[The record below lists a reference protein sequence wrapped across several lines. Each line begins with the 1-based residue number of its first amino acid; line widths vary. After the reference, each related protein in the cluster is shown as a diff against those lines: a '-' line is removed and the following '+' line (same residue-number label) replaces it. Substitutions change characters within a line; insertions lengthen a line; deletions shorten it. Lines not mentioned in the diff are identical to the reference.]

1 MAYFKNK
8 YQMQKASDEEIRE
21 FFASTIFEGTFS
33 NEVKS
38 NNHADYFKGHIHSIK
53 VNGEPTNVIGSYIN
67 VPTVANDI
75 AEGECTFKC
84 RVKDVVRTSPSQINF
99 TLSPKTLRS
108 KSASKINLR
117 IEPREGELTNEDL
130 FELWGVDDCECI
142 GYYHFDSKS
151 GGYLIDDLRKT
162 NFDRIPPYLTN
173 KKPITLWLK
182 YPQKD
187 IELDNYYRFTW
198 KLSYKDSKN
207 PYEIYLDNRYSLQTI
222 TPKWFI
228 DKLFEDRHSDKSKN
242 FGSAANFLDTLS
254 KQLSARES
262 TFVYELL
269 QNANDYPVEGQM
281 VDVEFHITDNYLLFL
296 HSGEKFNVRN
306 ISGICGINEKEKIAN
321 RKTIGYKGIG
331 FKTVF
336 LNNHYVYLRTGDYS
350 FRFDQG
356 ETPEKKRGGR
366 IKRQDAPFQI
376 LPIWTEHDEVSPEVN
391 SVFDKAAPKFQVK
404 IALRPDSPRI
414 LHSGR
419 NSYENLFR
427 EIFSDS
433 NIILFIPNINSVRV
447 FINGNEERAC
457 YRNNEE
463 WIVGDYE
470 TEIDPILQR
479 RINKTIKKGKSR
491 IPEKYTDFDCTRISF
506 ACKHTS
512 AIISQIDDATLY
524 CYLPTGASW
533 GLPFLMNTDMIP
545 KGDRNDIETEVELLE
560 LEESDLEENDNIN
573 LEDIKGKNGETNF
586 NEELAYVAGSKLFIW
601 IRDLLTSKKYQ
612 LGSVFSLVPDFKK
625 CKREHKDYSSFIE
638 KFEEAFNNCMD
649 TETIVP
655 VPQGIS
661 LVNKVILDT
670 TGLSISGIMSDDEF
684 CKFTGMKDY
693 YLPLPMLRKDKHF
706 NSFLKR
712 YAEDDQI
719 FDKDYLK
726 NLVSNDDF
734 KEWLKDQDNN
744 NKFLSF
750 LLGNDYLEDYFDETI
765 FIEEECGK
773 LFSASDLYY
782 NIDEE
787 LKDLSAF
794 SSHLCYLSFKTR
806 DFFKDNEKWNEI
818 IDGRFA
824 EYDSESFINDTLLS
838 DNWDE
843 TVKALKEW
851 NTSFHFYSYLAKNS
865 IVPDNLC
872 SLPFFKDDPEATV
885 EDDFHDKF
893 IFLSSSEGKKTC
905 SASWLSSVS
914 FCFVSSK
921 YDTATLNYFKENAG
935 VLDYSDDIIVNDIIQ
950 SEDYHD
956 NINESQQENKETSV
970 AFVKFCFEHESSF
983 GSGSLRDYTLNSY
996 DCDGDQ
1002 TSVLSEDHI
1011 YFPSAYFDEYS
1022 QKDWLDCGWMYSI
1035 DPDYLKVDNDKEKV
1049 KAFLKKTF
1057 YLEELG
1063 AENFYTEIVRPK
1075 INNIISNTSGDN
1087 DRNGLKN
1094 IDFVSYLDQ
1103 NYKLVFEQ
1111 EKDAERFEAFIF
1123 LADAED
1129 GGFYDIESD
1138 ATYIYAYDSELKE
1151 ILNSE
1156 WFPADIVHM
1165 CTSKYGESK
1174 SIQAIKA
1181 KKYDFAFFFNDVIAE
1196 ELDNINDTINSK
1208 EASIAFHSFIID
1220 RLADLTDK
1228 QKEVMKGAKV
1238 YLYGN
1243 DEASDRS
1250 DGHHILSKSARELAY
1265 MGLVDV
1271 SDLDIIDP
1279 DYHIE
1284 ENEEYWKVRLGNKQF
1299 TVTDFITWL
1308 TDNTDMF
1315 YSTIEDNDNNIKFWR
1330 WVKGCNLTDQT
1341 LGNLPVLPIYLTTDK
1356 YVDSD
1361 DTIYLSD
1368 DYIEEGGL
1376 ETIVRNYHL
1385 DASFISSEYIAEE
1398 DNIDSWKDFWVKMG
1412 LRFEM
1417 VDILIDTIDNRL
1429 SETDDVKLPATI
1441 AKYRLKL
1448 EEHYEGDLIS
1458 NLRDLRVKAHDGE
1471 FYSLSEVIYID
1482 SEKEEPFKYI
1492 DIPNQASFATA
1503 DERKLIIDIL
1513 DKIDGCKI
1521 VKLTEWQK
1529 VKIDRYLE
1537 IQNDKNNEDLLRSI
1551 HFRFVDELAAMYN
1564 DDKDSF
1570 KEFDQ
1575 ISNVLFLDSDDEFT
1589 DVSEMTEGSL
1599 YKPFCDFEKYGLDY
1613 DYISNSYLQECTN
1626 DIRKMLNRVF
1636 KIHCDFRKDD
1646 IENLSDRDFSIY
1658 FWSQYLIKRDTDI
1671 SGIKKLIDDREFDS
1685 VECIPT
1691 KDYMKKPSEIY
1702 SLSISSY
1709 VIKHVDDWENKL
1721 PLKELPNIEY
1731 DKDENRTLFGLL
1743 LNKPSNLRLSFCDS
1757 LYALFSIAG
1766 QDRRAQ
1772 LLLWMIETYDEKY
1785 DVNVTEY
1792 RADES
1797 AKWKNTKNE
1806 DKPIIELYALSY
1818 NDKKLEQYFGNL
1830 PQIINKDY
1838 LPSGPIPFKNA
1849 CDILQI
1855 TTIEPEDLIVD
1866 KIGQASK
1873 NEVYKKTLRVYAL
1886 VLAGYE
1892 DTENWKSRYQK
1903 YCELIDALKLWC
1915 CTAISIRYKK
1925 DEKICQNLKK
1935 FYREKGSADF
1945 YFVKSLDE
1953 KRVFKP
1959 FVENFIEYLG
1969 IEADK
1974 DFVETVMDSREAALE
1989 LVQENNTLM
1998 LNDTFKDELDLL
2010 IPGIKRE
2017 LNGIEADDTDL
2028 VDEDTRH
2035 TFTGYTDEPEDDTSE
2050 DDNLED
2056 KLSTESIDI
2065 KSTER
2070 EEDHN
2075 NAIEYLREEEYYDDD
2090 EREAIEKS
2098 DEDLDEDDFC
2108 DITKM
2113 YYNYNGEEIE
2123 TICEHYR
2130 NGTWV
2135 RGHYRDGYWV
2145 NGYWRSCSNVSSHT
2159 RSAGSHNNGNNFEQE
2174 VPSQS
2179 NSTLSSKP
2187 YSQHTDGNIDVI
2199 EQKRTRSD
2207 KSSTHDYLTTR
2218 EPSKR
2223 KSSSNAT
2230 PTKAGEGTRSYS
2242 DMNGWGDSG
2251 SNYTPQ
2257 APKPY
2262 SPEDVRN
2269 FGSHGV
2275 TRTLDVL
2282 EPTMSEVAEINRILG
2297 EDLSSEQIADQ
2308 NYLAQLRLYNNLVK
2322 RGMTP
2327 NESKDDFVRNAH
2339 MKNEHTIIGGKYIHK
2354 CSAAG
2359 GIMYLSPSIWNKI
2372 ADDRCVVCVYL
2383 GAKSNEF
2390 MYFNSID
2397 DILEWIGEDDI
2408 VIKLTGEEKA
2418 DVVEELYS
2426 GILNGVKGT
2435 AYTLIRIN
2443 TNEKYNSL
2451 FAQLPKNNEI
2461 NETEENEDE
2470 Y

>member
-1 MAYFKNK
+1 MPRYINRN
-8 YQMQKASDEEIRE
+8 QLQKATDEEIE
-21 FFASTIFEGTFS
+21 DFFSKTVFEGTYS
-33 NEVKS
+33 SELKS
-38 NNHADYFKGHIHSIK
+38 KNSDFYKGSISDIK
-53 VNGEPTNVIGSYIN
+53 LEGRPTNLVGLFLN
-67 VPTVANDI
+67 VPHNSRDI
-75 AEGECTFKC
+75 PEGPCSFKC
-84 RVKDVVRTSPSQINF
+84 RMNIKVLREQGYYKVNLLGATLTSIEKMTESNVTI
-99 TLSPKTLRS
+99 SEKES
-108 KSASKINLR
+108 K
-117 IEPREGELTNEDL
+117 EQELYDM
-130 FELWGVDDCECI
+130 WGVEDCQCI
-142 GYYHFDSKS
+142 GFYHYDEESEV
-151 GGYLIDDLRKT
+151 YIVDDLRKP
-162 NFDRIPPYLTN
+162 NFDHIPYYPGDKE
-173 KKPITLWLK
+173 KKPIRIS
-182 YPQKD
+182 YPHEIRG
-187 IELDNYYRFTW
+187 IELNDYYLFTW
-198 KLSYKDSKN
+198 KLSHRNKYN
-207 PYEIYLDNRYSLQTI
+207 PYEIFLDFSTQPKAIN
-222 TPKWFI
+222 PKWFI
-228 DKLFEDRHSDKSKN
+228 DTLFDDRHNDKSKN
-242 FGSAANFLDTLS
+242 FGSATNFLDTLS
-254 KQLSARES
+254 KQLSAKES

-269 QNANDYPVEGQM
+269 QNANDYPVEGCS

-296 HSGEKFNVRN
+296 HTGDKFNVRN
-306 ISGICGINEKEKIAN
+306 ISGICGINEKEKVAN
-321 RKTIGYKGIG
+321 KKTIGYKGIG

-350 FRFDQG
+350 FRFDEG
-356 ETPEKKRGGR
+356 ETPEKKVGGK
-366 IKRQDAPFQI
+366 IKRLGAPFQI
-376 LPIWTEHDEVSPEVN
+376 LPIWTKHNEVAKEVN
-391 SVFDKAAPKFQVK
+391 DIFDNSGDEFRVQ
-404 IALRPDSPRI
+404 IALRPDNRNL
-414 LHSGR
+414 LHIGK

-427 EIFSDS
+427 EVFSDS
-433 NIILFIPNINSVRV
+433 NIILFIPNINSVSV
-447 FINGNEERAC
+447 FINGKKERAC
-457 YRNNEE
+457 FRNNEE

-470 TEIDPILQR
+470 NEIKDELQLL
-479 RINKTIKKGKSR
+479 INKTIEKGNSR
-491 IPEKYTDFDCTRISF
+491 IPEKYKDFDYTKVSF
-506 ACKHTS
+506 ACNHEGAMIKPVE
-512 AIISQIDDATLY
+512 DATLY
-524 CYLPTGASW
+524 CYLPTKASW

-545 KGDRNDIETEVELLE
+545 KGDRNDIETEVKLI
-560 LEESDLEENDNIN
+560 D
-573 LEDIKGKNGETNF
+573 EDETNF
-586 NEELAYVAGSKLFIW
+586 NEELASIAGSKLFLW
-601 IRDLLTSKKYQ
+601 VRDLLTSRKYH

-625 CKREHKDYSSFIE
+625 CKREHKDYTSFIE
-638 KFEEAFNNCMD
+638 KFEDAFDSCLKK
-649 TETIVP
+649 ETIVP
-655 VPQGIS
+655 VPQGIA
-661 LVNKVILDT
+661 LVNNVILDS
-670 TGLSISGIMSDDEF
+670 TGLSLSGIMSDDEF
-684 CKFTGMKDY
+684 RKFTGMEDY
-693 YLPLPMLRKDKHF
+693 YLPLPMLRRDKHF

-712 YAEDDQI
+712 YAEEDQI
-719 FDKDYLK
+719 FDKDSLK
-726 NLVSNDDF
+726 DLVSNDDF

-744 NKFLSF
+744 NKFLNY
-750 LLGNDYLEDYFDETI
+750 LLENDYLEDYFDETI

-794 SSHLCYLSFKTR
+794 SSHLCYLSFRTR
-806 DFFKDNEKWNEI
+806 EFFKDNKKWNEI
-818 IDGRFA
+818 IDGQFA
-824 EYDSESFINDTLLS
+824 EYNSDSFINDTLLS
-838 DNWDE
+838 ENWDE

-865 IVPDNLC
+865 IVPDDLC
-872 SLPFFKDDPEATV
+872 SLPFFNDDSEATV
-885 EDDFHDKF
+885 EDDFNDKF

-905 SASWLSSVS
+905 SAPWLSSVS
-914 FCFVSSK
+914 FCFVSPK
-921 YDTATLNYFKENAG
+921 YDKATLDYFKANAG
-935 VLDYSDDIIVNDIIQ
+935 VLNYSDDIIVNDIIQ

-956 NINESQQENKETSV
+956 EINESQQEDKDTSV
-970 AFVKFCFEHESSF
+970 AFVKFCFEHESLF
-983 GSGSLRDYTLNSY
+983 GSGSLRDYALNSY
-996 DCDGDQ
+996 DCDGEQ
-1002 TSVLSEDHI
+1002 AFVLYEDHI
-1011 YFPSAYFDEYS
+1011 FFPSVSFDEYS
-1022 QKDWLDCGWMYSI
+1022 QKDWLDCDWMYSL
-1035 DPDYLKVDNDKEKV
+1035 DSDYLKVDNDEEKV
-1049 KAFLKKTF
+1049 KAFLEKAF
-1057 YLEELG
+1057 YVEELG
-1063 AENFYTEIVRPK
+1063 ADKFYRDIVRPN
-1075 INNIISNTSGDN
+1075 ISSIISNTSGNSDS
-1087 DRNGLKN
+1087 DGAKN
-1094 IDFVSYLDQ
+1094 LDFIGYLDA
-1103 NYKLVFEQ
+1103 NYNLVFEK
-1111 EKDAERFEAFIF
+1111 EKDADKFGDFVFIG
-1123 LADAED
+1123 DSD
-1129 GGFYDIESD
+1129 DNSFYDIASD
-1138 ATYIYAYDSELKE
+1138 SAYIYAYDSELKE
-1151 ILNSE
+1151 ILDSE
-1156 WFPADIVHM
+1156 WFPADTVNL
-1165 CTSKYGESK
+1165 CTNKYGESK
-1174 SIQAIKA
+1174 SILAIKA
-1181 KKYDFAFFFNDVIAE
+1181 KKYDFANFFSDVITE
-1196 ELDNINDTINSK
+1196 ELDNINETIDSK
-1208 EASIAFHSFIID
+1208 EASIAFHTFIID
-1220 RLADLTDK
+1220 RLSDLTDK

-1243 DEASDRS
+1243 DDASDRS
-1250 DGHHILSKSARELAY
+1250 DGHHILSKSARELAS
-1265 MGLVDV
+1265 MGLVEF

-1284 ENEEYWKVRLGNKQF
+1284 ENEDYWKTRLGNEQF

-1308 TDNTDMF
+1308 TDNTDTF
-1315 YSTIEDNDNNIKFWR
+1315 YSTIEDKDNNIKFWR
-1330 WVKGCNLTDQT
+1330 WVKGCKLADQT
-1341 LGNLPVLPIYLTTDK
+1341 LANLPVLPIYLTTDE

-1376 ETIVRNYHL
+1376 ETIVTNYHP
-1385 DASFISSEYIAEE
+1385 DASFVSSEYIAEE
-1398 DNIDSWKDFWVKMG
+1398 DSIDSWKDFWVKMG
-1412 LRFEM
+1412 VRFEM

-1429 SETDDVKLPATI
+1429 SETDDAKLPATI
-1441 AKYRLKL
+1441 AKHRLKL

-1471 FYSLSEVIYID
+1471 FYSLSEIIYID

-1513 DKIDGCKI
+1513 DEIDGDKI

-1537 IQNDKNNEDLLRSI
+1537 IQDDDNNEDLLRSI

-1564 DDKDSF
+1564 ADKDSL

-1599 YKPFCDFEKYGLDY
+1599 YKPFCDFEKFGLDY

-1636 KIHCDFRKDD
+1636 KIHCDFEKTD

-1658 FWSQYLIKRDTDI
+1658 FWSQYLIKRDADI
-1671 SGIKKLIDDREFDS
+1671 SGVKKLIDDREFDS

-1721 PLKELPNIEY
+1721 PLKDLPNIEY
-1731 DKDENRTLFGLL
+1731 DKEEKRTLFGLL

-1772 LLLWMIETYDEKY
+1772 LLQWMIETYDEKY

-1838 LPSGPIPFKNA
+1838 LPAGPISFKNA

-1866 KIGQASK
+1866 KIGQVSK

-1892 DTENWKSRYQK
+1892 DAENWSSRYQK
-1903 YCELIDALKLWC
+1903 YCELIDALELWC
-1915 CTAISIRYKK
+1915 CTAISIRYEK
-1925 DEKICQNLKK
+1925 DENICQNLKK

-1974 DFVETVMDSREAALE
+1974 DFVETVMDSREAAME

-1998 LNDTFKDELDLL
+1998 LDDAFKDELDLL

-2017 LNGIEADDTDL
+2017 LNGNEADDTDL
-2028 VDEDTRH
+2028 VDEDKRH
-2035 TFTGYTDEPEDDTSE
+2035 TFTGYTDEPEDDCSE

-2056 KLSTESIDI
+2056 NVSSGSDDTENS
-2065 KSTER
+2065 EG
-2070 EEDHN
+2070 EEEQN
-2075 NAIEYLREEEYYDDD
+2075 NEIECLREEEYDDDD

-2098 DEDLDEDDFC
+2098 DEDLDEEDFC
-2108 DITKM
+2108 TITKM

-2123 TICEHYR
+2123 TVCEHYR

-2135 RGHYRDGYWV
+2135 RGHYRNGIWV
-2145 NGYWRSCSNVSSHT
+2145 NGYWRSGSNVSSHI
-2159 RSAGSHNNGNNFEQE
+2159 RSVGSYNNSNNLKQGVSQHNN
-2174 VPSQS
+2174 S
-2179 NSTLSSKP
+2179 STSA
-2187 YSQHTDGNIDVI
+2187 
-2199 EQKRTRSD
+2199 
-2207 KSSTHDYLTTR
+2207 KSSTQHPNDNVDVNDAKKTHSDKGSTRDYPTTR
-2218 EPSKR
+2218 EPRER
-2223 KSSSNAT
+2223 KYSSNST

-2242 DMNGWGDSG
+2242 DMNGWEGSG

-2257 APKPY
+2257 PPKPY

-2275 TRTLDVL
+2275 TRTLEVL
-2282 EPTMSEVAEINRILG
+2282 EPTTSEVDEINRILG
-2297 EDLSSEQIADQ
+2297 EDLSPEQVADQ

-2339 MKNEHTIIGGKYIHK
+2339 MKNEHTISGGKYIHK

-2397 DILEWIGEDDI
+2397 DILEWVGEDDI

-2426 GILNGVKGT
+2426 GVLNGVKGT

-2443 TNEKYNSL
+2443 SNEKYNSL
-2451 FAQLPKNNEI
+2451 FAQLPTNNDI
-2461 NETEENEDE
+2461 NETEENLDE
-2470 Y
+2470 YDD

>member
-1 MAYFKNK
+1 MPRYINRN
-8 YQMQKASDEEIRE
+8 QLQKATDEEIE
-21 FFASTIFEGTFS
+21 QFFSETVFEGIYS
-33 NEVKS
+33 SELKS
-38 NNHADYFKGHIHSIK
+38 KNSDFYKGSISDIK
-53 VNGEPTNVIGSYIN
+53 LEGRPTNLVGLFLN
-67 VPTVANDI
+67 VPHNSKDI
-75 AEGECTFKC
+75 PEGPCSFKC
-84 RVKDVVRTSPSQINF
+84 RMNIKALREQGFYKVNLLGSTLTSIQKLTESNVTI
-99 TLSPKTLRS
+99 SEKES
-108 KSASKINLR
+108 K
-117 IEPREGELTNEDL
+117 EQELFDM
-130 FELWGVDDCECI
+130 WGVEDCKCI
-142 GYYHFDSKS
+142 GYYHYDEESEV
-151 GGYLIDDLRKT
+151 YIVDDLRKP
-162 NFDRIPPYLTN
+162 NFDHIPYYPGDKE
-173 KKPITLWLK
+173 KKPIRIS
-182 YPQKD
+182 YPHEIRG
-187 IELDNYYRFTW
+187 IELNDYYLFTW
-198 KLSYKDSKN
+198 KLSHRNKYN
-207 PYEIYLDNRYSLQTI
+207 PYEIYLDFNTQPKAI
-222 TPKWFI
+222 NPKWFI
-228 DKLFEDRHSDKSKN
+228 DTLFDDRHNDKSKN
-242 FGSAANFLDTLS
+242 FGSATNFLDTLS
-254 KQLSARES
+254 KQLSAKES

-269 QNANDYPVEGQM
+269 QNANDYPVEGCC

-296 HSGEKFNVRN
+296 HTGDKFNVRN
-306 ISGICGINEKEKIAN
+306 ISGICGINEKEKVAN
-321 RKTIGYKGIG
+321 KKTIGYKGIG

-350 FRFDQG
+350 FRFDEG
-356 ETPEKKRGGR
+356 ETPEKKVGGK
-366 IKRQDAPFQI
+366 IKRLGAPFQI
-376 LPIWTEHDEVSPEVN
+376 LPIWTKHNEVAKEVN
-391 SVFDKAAPKFQVK
+391 DIFDNSGDEFRVQ
-404 IALRPDSPRI
+404 IALRPDNKNL
-414 LHSGR
+414 LHIGK

-427 EIFSDS
+427 EVFSDS
-433 NIILFIPNINSVRV
+433 NIILFIPNINSVSV
-447 FINGNEERAC
+447 FINGKKERAC
-457 YRNNEE
+457 FRNNEE

-470 TEIDPILQR
+470 NEIKDELQLL
-479 RINKTIKKGKSR
+479 INKTIEKGNSR
-491 IPEKYTDFDCTRISF
+491 IPEKYKDFDYTKVSF
-506 ACKHTS
+506 ACNHEGAMIKPVE
-512 AIISQIDDATLY
+512 DATLY
-524 CYLPTGASW
+524 CYLPTKASW

-545 KGDRNDIETEVELLE
+545 KGDRNDIETEVKLI
-560 LEESDLEENDNIN
+560 D
-573 LEDIKGKNGETNF
+573 EDETNF
-586 NEELAYVAGSKLFIW
+586 NEELASIAGSKLFLW
-601 IRDLLTSKKYQ
+601 VRDLLTSRKYH

-625 CKREHKDYSSFIE
+625 CKREHKDYTSFIE
-638 KFEEAFNNCMD
+638 KFEDAFDSCLEK
-649 TETIVP
+649 ETIVP
-655 VPQGIS
+655 VPQGIA
-661 LVNKVILDT
+661 LVNNVILDS
-670 TGLSISGIMSDDEF
+670 TGLSTSGIMSDDEF
-684 CKFTGMKDY
+684 RKFTGMEDY

-712 YAEDDQI
+712 YAEEDQI
-719 FDKDYLK
+719 FDKDSLK
-726 NLVSNDDF
+726 DLVSNEDF

-744 NKFLSF
+744 NKFLNF
-750 LLGNDYLEDYFDETI
+750 LLENDYLEDYFDETI

-787 LKDLSAF
+787 LRDLSAF

-806 DFFKDNEKWNEI
+806 EFFKDNERWNEI
-818 IDGRFA
+818 IDGQFA
-824 EYDSESFINDTLLS
+824 EYDSDSFINDTLLS
-838 DNWDE
+838 ENWDE

-865 IVPDNLC
+865 IVPDDLC
-872 SLPFFKDDPEATV
+872 SLPFFNDDSEATV
-885 EDDFHDKF
+885 EDDFNDKF

-905 SASWLSSVS
+905 SASWLSSITFS
-914 FCFVSSK
+914 FVSPN
-921 YDTATLNYFKENAG
+921 YDKATLDYFKENAR
-935 VLDYSDDIIVNDIIQ
+935 VLDYSDDVIVNDIIL

-956 NINESQQENKETSV
+956 EINESQQEDKDTSV
-970 AFVKFCFEHESSF
+970 AFVKFCFEHESLF
-983 GSGSLRDYTLNSY
+983 GSGSLRNYALNSY

-1002 TSVLSEDHI
+1002 AFVLYEEHI
-1011 YFPSAYFDEYS
+1011 FFPSVSFDEYS
-1022 QKDWLDCGWMYSI
+1022 KKEWLDCDWMYSL
-1035 DPDYLKVDNDKEKV
+1035 DSDYLKVNNDEVKV
-1049 KAFLKKTF
+1049 KAFLEKAF
-1057 YLEELG
+1057 YVEDLN
-1063 AENFYTEIVRPK
+1063 ADKFYKDIVRPN
-1075 INNIISNTSGDN
+1075 ISSIISNTSGSN
-1087 DRNGLKN
+1087 DGDGAKN
-1094 IDFVSYLDQ
+1094 LDFICYLDA
-1103 NYKLVFEQ
+1103 NYNLIFDK
-1111 EKDAERFEAFIF
+1111 EKDADKFESFVFIG
-1123 LADAED
+1123 DSD
-1129 GGFYDIESD
+1129 DNGFYDIASD
-1138 ATYIYAYDSELKE
+1138 SAYIYAYDSELKD
-1151 ILNSE
+1151 ILDSE
-1156 WFPADIVHM
+1156 WFPADTVYL

-1174 SIQAIKA
+1174 SILAIKA
-1181 KKYDFAFFFNDVIAE
+1181 KKYDFANFFNDVISE
-1196 ELDNINDTINSK
+1196 ELDNINETIDSK
-1208 EASIAFHSFIID
+1208 EASIAFHTFIID
-1220 RLADLTDK
+1220 RLSDLTDK

-1243 DEASDRS
+1243 DDASDRS
-1250 DGHHILSKSARELAY
+1250 DGHHILSKSARELAS
-1265 MGLVDV
+1265 MGLVEF
-1271 SDLDIIDP
+1271 SDLDIVDP

-1284 ENEEYWKVRLGNKQF
+1284 DNEDYWKTRLGNEQF

-1308 TDNTDMF
+1308 TDNTSTF
-1315 YSTIEDNDNNIKFWR
+1315 YSTIEDKDNNIKFWR
-1330 WVKGCNLTDQT
+1330 WVKGCKLADQT
-1341 LGNLPVLPIYLTTDK
+1341 LANLPVLPIYLTTDE

-1376 ETIVRNYHL
+1376 ETIVTNYHP
-1385 DASFISSEYIAEE
+1385 DASFVSSEYIAEE
-1398 DNIDSWKDFWVKMG
+1398 DNIDSWKDFWVKLG
-1412 LRFEM
+1412 VRFEM

-1429 SETDDVKLPATI
+1429 SETDDAKLPATI
-1441 AKYRLKL
+1441 AKHRLKL

-1471 FYSLSEVIYID
+1471 FYNLSEIIYID

-1513 DKIDGCKI
+1513 DEIDGDKI

-1537 IQNDKNNEDLLRSI
+1537 IQDDDKNEDLLRSI

-1564 DDKDSF
+1564 ADKDSF

-1575 ISNVLFLDSDDEFT
+1575 ISNVLFLNSDDEFT

-1599 YKPFCDFEKYGLDY
+1599 YKPFCDFEKFGLDY

-1636 KIHCDFRKDD
+1636 KIHCDFEKAD

-1658 FWSQYLIKRDTDI
+1658 FWSQYLIKRDADI
-1671 SGIKKLIDDREFDS
+1671 SGVKKLIDDREFDS

-1721 PLKELPNIEY
+1721 PLKDLPNIEY
-1731 DKDENRTLFGLL
+1731 DKEENRTLFGLL

-1766 QDRRAQ
+1766 QDRRVQ
-1772 LLLWMIETYDEKY
+1772 LLQWMIETYDEKY

-1838 LPSGPIPFKNA
+1838 LPAGPISFKNA

-1866 KIGQASK
+1866 KIGQVSK

-1892 DTENWKSRYQK
+1892 DAENWSSRYQK
-1903 YCELIDALKLWC
+1903 YCELIDALELWC
-1915 CTAISIRYKK
+1915 CTAISIRYEK
-1925 DEKICQNLKK
+1925 DENICQNLKK

-1974 DFVETVMDSREAALE
+1974 DFVETVMDSREAAME

-1998 LNDTFKDELDLL
+1998 LDEVFKDELDLL

-2035 TFTGYTDEPEDDTSE
+2035 TFTGHTDEPDDDTSE
-2050 DDNLED
+2050 DDDHED
-2056 KLSTESIDI
+2056 SVSTESTDLET
-2065 KSTER
+2065 SER
-2070 EEDHN
+2070 EEDQN
-2075 NAIEYLREEEYYDDD
+2075 SEIEYLREEEYDDDD

-2108 DITKM
+2108 NITKM
-2113 YYNYNGEEIE
+2113 YYNYHGEEIE
-2123 TICEHYR
+2123 TVCEHYR

-2135 RGHYRDGYWV
+2135 RGHYRNGSWV
-2145 NGYWRSCSNVSSHT
+2145 NGYWRSGPNVSSHT
-2159 RSAGSHNNGNNFEQE
+2159 RSVGSHNNGNNFEQWSS
-2174 VPSQS
+2174 SQS
-2179 NSTLSSKP
+2179 TSTSSSKP
-2187 YSQHTDGNIDVI
+2187 YSQHTNDNMDVI
-2199 EQKRTRSD
+2199 EPKKTRSD
-2207 KSSTHDYLTTR
+2207 KGSTHDYPTTR
-2218 EPSKR
+2218 EPRER
-2223 KSSSNAT
+2223 KYSSNAT

-2242 DMNGWGDSG
+2242 DMNGWEGSG
-2251 SNYTPQ
+2251 RNYTPQ

-2275 TRTLDVL
+2275 TRTLEVL
-2282 EPTMSEVAEINRILG
+2282 EPTTSEVDEINRILG
-2297 EDLSSEQIADQ
+2297 EDLSSEQVADQ
-2308 NYLAQLRLYNNLVK
+2308 NYLAQLRLYNNLVN

-2327 NESKDDFVRNAH
+2327 NESKEDFVRNAH
-2339 MKNEHTIIGGKYIHK
+2339 MKNEHTISGGKYIHK

-2359 GIMYLSPSIWNKI
+2359 GIMYLSPSIWKKI

-2397 DILEWIGEDDI
+2397 DILEWVGEDDI

-2426 GILNGVKGT
+2426 GVLNGVKGT

-2443 TNEKYNSL
+2443 SNEKYNSL
-2451 FAQLPKNNEI
+2451 FAQLPTNNDI
-2461 NETEENEDE
+2461 NETEENLDE
-2470 Y
+2470 YDD